1 MCSDGV
7 VSQCVCL
14 HTVSRMV
21 RSVSPTDLAQKAF
34 VRGLSDEADEDTLRR
49 TFAKFGEVVEG
60 ENLCCFIS
68 DNDV

>member
-1 MCSDGV
+1 
-7 VSQCVCL
+7 
-14 HTVSRMV
+14 MV

-60 ENLCCFIS
+60 ENLCCVIS